1 METEDRPQEVARRWP
16 QVRRLLAIAVVILFL
31 GLLAYGLLSK
41 ATNKRIDESLASG
54 IAPSAPS
61 FSLPILEPGRLP
73 SPLDRRLKA
82 PLTGSADLSLV
93 ELRGTPF
100 VLNFWASWCVPCREE
115 APILE
120 RGWRHLGPR
129 GVLFLGLN
137 MQDLTGDARSFLEE
151 FSVTYPTIRDQGN
164 DVAQSYGVTG
174 VPETYFVSARGRVVG
189 HVIGVVDPSQLASGA
204 NAALR
209 GRIVGTASGGAQRPQ
224 R

>member
-16 QVRRLLAIAVVILFL
+16 QVRRLLAIAVVI
-31 GLLAYGLLSK
+31 
-41 ATNKRIDESLASG
+41 
-54 IAPSAPS
+54 
-61 FSLPILEPGRLP
+61 
-73 SPLDRRLKA
+73 
-82 PLTGSADLSLV
+82 
-93 ELRGTPF
+93 
-100 VLNFWASWCVPCREE
+100 
-115 APILE
+115 
-120 RGWRHLGPR
+120 
-129 GVLFLGLN
+129 LFLGLN

>member
-151 FSVTYPTIRDQGN
+151 FSVTYPTIRDQGQGCPR
-164 DVAQSYGVTG
+164 DLLRQRPRPGSRRRDR
-174 VPETYFVSARGRVVG
+174 RGRPEPVG
-189 HVIGVVDPSQLASGA
+189 LRRKRGASRPDRRHRQRRGA
-204 NAALR
+204 ASAAM
-209 GRIVGTASGGAQRPQ
+209 IEIS
-224 R
+224 

>member
-1 METEDRPQEVARRWP
+1 MEAEDRPQETGRRWP

-41 ATNKRIDESLASG
+41 ATNKQIDESLANG
-54 IAPSAPS
+54 IAPAAPG
-61 FSLPILEPGRLP
+61 FSLPVLEPGRLP
-73 SPLDRRLKA
+73 APLDRRLKA
-82 PLTGSADLSLV
+82 PLAGTDLSLT

-115 APILE
+115 APVLE
-120 RGWRHLGPR
+120 RGWRRLGPR

-137 MQDLTGDARSFLEE
+137 MQDLTGDARSFLDE
-151 FSVTYPTIRDQGN
+151 FAVTYPTIRDQGN

-174 VPETYFVSARGRVVG
+174 VPETYFISARGRVVD
-189 HVIGVVDPSQLASGA
+189 HVIGVVNASQLASGA
-204 NAALR
+204 RAALK
-209 GRIVGTASGGAQRPQ
+209 GRVLGTASGGAQRPQ

>member
-1 METEDRPQEVARRWP
+1 MEAEGRDESGRRWP
-16 QVRRLLAIAVVILFL
+16 RVRRLLAIAVVILFL

-41 ATNKRIDESLASG
+41 ATNKAIDESLANG
-54 IAPSAPS
+54 TAPPAPG
-61 FSLPILEPGRLP
+61 FELPVLEPGRMP
-73 SPLDRRLKA
+73 APLERRLKA
-82 PLTGSADLSLV
+82 PLAGTDLSLA

-120 RGWRHLGPR
+120 RGWRRFGPR

-137 MQDLTGDARSFLEE
+137 MQDLTDDARSFLEE
-151 FSVTYPTIRDQGN
+151 FKITYPTIRDQGN
-164 DVAQSYGVTG
+164 DVAHSYGVTG
-174 VPETYFVSARGRVVG
+174 VPETYFVSARGRVVD
-189 HVIGVVDPSQLASGA
+189 HVIGAVDPSLLASGA